1 MTALAVE
8 QQALLDALFTRPLAD
23 QSGNAIKMIAT
34 NAYYTRARGLKAYKN
49 NGFSLAR
56 RTLMAAYPVMAQLLG
71 EDSFA
76 LLARDFWLAH
86 PPVRGDLA
94 HWGAALGDFVQHN
107 ALLADEPYLGDVAR
121 VEWALHRSA
130 SAADRDAQP
139 ATFALLSTV
148 EPDAL
153 TLQLASGTFV
163 MASAYPVA
171 SIITAHLNNN
181 PTFEE
186 VGRKLRA
193 VAGECAV
200 VWRQGFKPQVALC
213 NVEQAG
219 FLQSLLSGASLLSA
233 LESAG
238 EFDFNQWLPA
248 AVQSGLVLGARPII
262 DFNLTDI

>member
-1 MTALAVE
+1 MTSLAVE

-23 QSGNAIKMIAT
+23 QSGDAINLIAT
-34 NAYYTRARGLKAYKN
+34 RAYYTGARGLKAYQN
-49 NGFSLAR
+49 NGFSLAG

-76 LLARDFWLAH
+76 PLARDFWLAH

-130 SAADRDAQP
+130 SAADRDAQS
-139 ATFALLSTV
+139 ATFALLSTI

-153 TLQLASGTFV
+153 TLLLASGAFV

-171 SIITAHLNNN
+171 SIITAHLYNS
-181 PTFEE
+181 PTLEE

-193 VAGECAV
+193 GGRECAV

-213 NVEQAG
+213 TVEQAG
-219 FLQSLLSGASLLSA
+219 FLQSLLSGASLLLA
-233 LESAG
+233 LERAG

-248 AVQSGLVLGARPII
+248 AVQSGLVLGARPI
-262 DFNLTDI
+262 DLTPTDI

>member
-1 MTALAVE
+1 MTSLAIE
-8 QQALLDALFTRPLAD
+8 QQALLGALFTRPLVG
-23 QSGNAIKMIAT
+23 QSDTATNLIAT
-34 NAYYTRARGLKAYKN
+34 HAYYTGARGLKAYIN
-49 NGFSLAR
+49 NGFSLAE
-56 RTLMAAYPVMAQLLG
+56 RTLLAAYPVMAQLLG
-71 EDSFA
+71 ADSFT

-153 TLQLASGTFV
+153 TLQLASCVFV
-163 MASAYPVA
+163 LASAYPVV
-171 SIITAHLNNN
+171 SIITAHLGGG
-181 PTFEE
+181 PTLEA
-186 VGRKLRA
+186 VGSKLRA
-193 VAGECAV
+193 SERECAL
-200 VWRQGFKPQVALC
+200 VWRQGFKPQVASC
-213 NVEQAG
+213 TVAQAG
-219 FLQSLLSGASLLSA
+219 FMQALLSGASLLSA
-233 LESAG
+233 LERAD

-248 AVQSGLVLGARPII
+248 AVQSGLVLGVRSIDPISTSI
-262 DFNLTDI
+262 

>member
-23 QSGNAIKMIAT
+23 QSGDAINLIAVH
-34 NAYYTRARGLKAYKN
+34 AYYTRARGLKAYKN
-49 NGFSLAR
+49 NGFSLAG

-94 HWGAALGDFVQHN
+94 HWGASLGDFVQHN

-139 ATFALLSTV
+139 ATFALLSTI

-153 TLQLASGTFV
+153 TLQLASGVFV
-163 MASAYPVA
+163 LASAYPVA
-171 SIITAHLNNN
+171 SIVTAHLNNS
-181 PTFEE
+181 PTLEE

-193 VAGECAV
+193 GERECAV

-213 NVEQAG
+213 TMAQAG
-219 FLQSLLSGASLLSA
+219 FVQALLSGASLLSA
-233 LESAG
+233 LEGAD
-238 EFDFNQWLPA
+238 EFDFNPWLPA
-248 AVQSGLVLGARPII
+248 AVQSGLVLGVQPI
-262 DFNLTDI
+262 DATSTDT